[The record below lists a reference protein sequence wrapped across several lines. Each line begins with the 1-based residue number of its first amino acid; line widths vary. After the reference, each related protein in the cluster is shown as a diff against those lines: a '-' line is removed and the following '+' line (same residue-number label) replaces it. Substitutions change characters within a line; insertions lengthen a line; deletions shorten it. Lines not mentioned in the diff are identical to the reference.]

1 MDRRSVLRMLAA
13 SGVLLS
19 LLTRKALGQADAAE
33 DASLPGATAEEAQSL
48 GLPSDWRFV
57 APRQWE
63 TVDKSLQARL
73 NSSLRDAS
81 PIDLGGIN
89 VARSGKIEI
98 GKLDPVGVSV
108 ELPPELASIVTPADE
123 ALSLEVLNRD
133 FNPFLADP
141 RGPGG
146 TPLIGPFTAGGELY
160 QGKMLLPVRFI
171 VAKLAEA
178 GGIPAPAIKP
188 LIDALSEIVAI
199 HTPAHQFRLGD
210 GLGNRVVFYG
220 ETSVNGSKIEIGH
233 KHIDQ
238 VVFELAKQNFRLI
251 KQMVHF
257 DKPAQGGSPEAV
269 VADGAAGSTHA
280 GGFSAGYDI
289 HGNPM
294 AIKSDWP
301 SNYGQLGNSN
311 KTYNAHLIAIDYS
324 AGVEDPI
331 PEATLKAYYR
341 NADMWDCASAILVP
355 FADQDPDPKFRDYMY
370 NPLEVFDQQ
379 SARDVAAALATL
391 DEHTFF
397 EKHGAF
403 YCAEGQYVVA
413 NLGPQ
418 EDETGGTLLKKSRY
432 GDTAFGKLIDNFIK
446 APGYAGMSAE
456 EREKNPEI
464 GWEYLVELGPD
475 NGGISGAQALILTA
489 TDRHGV
495 ALDWIPEDIKGW
507 QVYRP
512 KLSEALIA
520 RPMTVATI
528 AWALL
533 RLYMPRDAV
542 ARAIAADIGRAYA
555 QGDDWV
561 KDFGQAADRRR
572 RSHDASR
579 PGAARW
585 RLRQG
590 SDRPLAWPPVERG
603 SRGLAALQ
611 GRLQRD
617 HQRCGQGAGESRVS
631 GVSRHPAKC
640 RLLDAERARPRFG
653 RGRRQARSPHRH
665 PHLLQPR
672 DARAP
677 AGQEHGDEIFS
688 SPVFRHVGAATVPR
702 RDWVSSLCRH
712 RDACQPEEDA
722 SLLTL
727 HNRNFARGAAGL

>member
-1 MDRRSVLRMLAA
+1 MDRRSVLRMLAV

-19 LLTRKALGQADAAE
+19 SLTRKSLGQADAAG

-48 GLPSDWRFV
+48 GLPSDWRFIV
-57 APRQWE
+57 PSQWE
-63 TVDKSLQARL
+63 TVDRSLQARL
-73 NSSLRDAS
+73 NSTLRDAS
-81 PIDLGGIN
+81 PIDLGGIE
-89 VARSGKIEI
+89 VARSSGKIET

-108 ELPPELASIVTPADE
+108 ELPPALAAIVTPADA

-160 QGKMLLPVRFI
+160 QGKTLLPVRFI
-171 VAKLAEA
+171 VAKMAEA
-178 GGIPAPAIKP
+178 GGVPAAASKP
-188 LIDALSEIVAI
+188 LIDALSELVAI

-220 ETSVNGSKIEIGH
+220 DASVNGSNIEIGH
-233 KHIDQ
+233 THIDQ

-257 DKPAQGGSPEAV
+257 DKPAQGGKPEDI

-280 GGFSAGYDI
+280 GGFSAGYND
-289 HGNPM
+289 GSPM

-324 AGVEDPI
+324 AGVEDEI
-331 PEATLKAYYR
+331 PEATLKAYCR

-391 DEHTFF
+391 DERTFF

-418 EDETGGTLLKKSRY
+418 EDENGGTLLKKSRY
-432 GDTAFGKLIDNFIK
+432 GDTAFGRLIANFIA

-456 EREKNPEI
+456 QREKNPEI
-464 GWEYLVELGPD
+464 GWEYLLELGPD
-475 NGGISGAQALILTA
+475 NGGITPTQGLILTA
-489 TDRHGV
+489 TDRQGV

-507 QVYRP
+507 QAYRP
-512 KLSEALIA
+512 KLDEALIA

-542 ARAIAADIGRAYA
+542 ARAVAADIGRAYA
-555 QGDDWV
+555 QGDDAIKTSV
-561 KDFGQAADRRR
+561 
-572 RSHDASR
+572 
-579 PGAARW
+579 
-585 RLRQG
+585 RQLIG
-590 SDRPLAWPPVERG
+590 GDPTT
-603 SRGLAALQ
+603 
-611 GRLQRD
+611 
-617 HQRCGQGAGESRVS
+617 
-631 GVSRHPAKC
+631 
-640 RLLDAERARPRFG
+640 
-653 RGRRQARSPHRH
+653 
-665 PHLLQPR
+665 
-672 DARAP
+672 P
-677 AGQEHGDEIFS
+677 AGQALLA
-688 SPVFRHVGAATVPR
+688 VVGAKAATGLLLGLL
-702 RDWVSSLCRH
+702 SS
-712 RDACQPEEDA
+712 EEVAA
-722 SLLTL
+722 SLLSKAGFNEITNDADKERVKTAYREFL
-727 HNRNFARGAAGL
+727 GILQNADYSTQGALDRALAEADAKLGGLTVTRSFFNRATQQRLPAKSTVMKYSAPPCFGMWAQQPFLAGTGCLRYVATAMHVSQKKIPAS

>member
-1 MDRRSVLRMLAA
+1 MDRRSVLRMLAV

-19 LLTRKALGQADAAE
+19 SLTRKALGQADVAG
-33 DASLPGATAEEAQSL
+33 DASLPGASAEEAQSL
-48 GLPSDWRFV
+48 GLPSDWRFIV
-57 APRQWE
+57 PSQWE
-63 TVDKSLQARL
+63 TVDRSLQARL
-73 NSSLRDAS
+73 NSTLRDAS
-81 PIDLGGIN
+81 PIDLGGIE
-89 VARSGKIEI
+89 VARSSGKIET

-108 ELPPELASIVTPADE
+108 ELPPALAAIVTPADA

-160 QGKMLLPVRFI
+160 QGKTLLPVRFI
-171 VAKLAEA
+171 VAKMAEA
-178 GGIPAPAIKP
+178 GGVPAAASKP
-188 LIDALSEIVAI
+188 LVDALSELVAI

-210 GLGNRVVFYG
+210 ELGNRVVFYG
-220 ETSVNGSKIEIGH
+220 DASVNGSNIEIGH
-233 KHIDQ
+233 THIDQ

-257 DKPAQGGSPEAV
+257 DKPAQGGKPEDI

-280 GGFSAGYDI
+280 GGFSAGYND
-289 HGNPM
+289 GSPM

-324 AGVEDPI
+324 AGVEDEI
-331 PEATLKAYYR
+331 PEATLKAYCR

-391 DEHTFF
+391 DESTFF

-418 EDETGGTLLKKSRY
+418 EDENGGTLLKKSRY
-432 GDTAFGKLIDNFIK
+432 GDTAFGRLIANFIA

-456 EREKNPEI
+456 QREKHPEI
-464 GWEYLVELGPD
+464 GWDYLLELGPD
-475 NGGISGAQALILTA
+475 NGGITPTQGLILTA
-489 TDRHGV
+489 TDRQGV
-495 ALDWIPEDIKGW
+495 ALDWIPEDTKGW
-507 QVYRP
+507 QAYRP
-512 KLSEALIA
+512 KLDEALIA

-542 ARAIAADIGRAYA
+542 ARAVAADIGRAYA
-555 QGDDWV
+555 QGDDAIKTSV
-561 KDFGQAADRRR
+561 
-572 RSHDASR
+572 
-579 PGAARW
+579 
-585 RLRQG
+585 RQLIG
-590 SDRPLAWPPVERG
+590 GDPTT
-603 SRGLAALQ
+603 
-611 GRLQRD
+611 
-617 HQRCGQGAGESRVS
+617 
-631 GVSRHPAKC
+631 
-640 RLLDAERARPRFG
+640 
-653 RGRRQARSPHRH
+653 
-665 PHLLQPR
+665 
-672 DARAP
+672 P
-677 AGQEHGDEIFS
+677 AGQALLA
-688 SPVFRHVGAATVPR
+688 VVGAKAATGLLLGLL
-702 RDWVSSLCRH
+702 SS
-712 RDACQPEEDA
+712 EEVAA
-722 SLLTL
+722 SLLAKAGFNEITNDADKERVKTAYREFL
-727 HNRNFARGAAGL
+727 GILQNADYSTQGALDRALAEADAKLGGLTVTRSFFNRATQQRLPAKSTVMKYSAPPCFGMWAQQPFLAGTGCLRYVATAMHVSQKKIPAS